1 MNRKLFSLIL
11 TATVPLFTAACDED
25 DDLDVAVY
33 RAQLAQIN
41 PLVGGGTAS
50 ARAEVVIEGDDII
63 SFQIDGVG
71 LDQVD
76 HPTFLRTG
84 SSCPTLAADVNAD
97 GVVDVV
103 EGQGAYGSVLLPLD
117 ANLATQAIEPGTFPF
132 GGVLLYD
139 ESDDFT
145 DVFDAIDGPDANPND
160 FLTSLAPGEPLALD
174 TRTIVVHGVA
184 AALVNPLPA
193 GSVQGITGSDIE
205 LPGTVPILCGKL
217 VLVP

>member
-1 MNRKLFSLIL
+1 MKRKLFSLIL

-41 PLVGGGTAS
+41 PLIGGGTAS
-50 ARAEVVIEGDDII
+50 ARAEVVIEGDDVI
-63 SFQIDGVG
+63 SIQIDGVG

-84 SSCPTLAADVNAD
+84 SSCPTLAADVNGD
-97 GVVDVV
+97 GIVDVV

-117 ANLATQAIEPGTFPF
+117 ADLSSQAIDIGTFPS

-139 ESDDFT
+139 ETDDFSE
-145 DVFDAIDGPDANPND
+145 VFDAIDGPDANPND

-174 TRTIVVHGVA
+174 TRTIVVHGVSPA
-184 AALVNPLPA
+184 QINPLPA
-193 GSVQGITGSDIE
+193 GSVQGLAGSGLD
-205 LPGTVPILCGKL
+205 LSGTVPILCGEL